1 MPVENV
7 RARWLFRR
15 PNEFPAKEL
24 SFGSHIFPTSNSK
37 RWEESMEQ
45 VMRPVGVV
53 EEVVVGEVVEPSV
66 AGISWAAVLAGAIA
80 SCALTLVLLSLGAGL
95 GFSVVSPWSN
105 SGVSATTFEIGTG
118 LYFIV
123 MAMIS
128 SAVGGYL
135 AGRLR
140 NRWMGVQA
148 DEVLFR
154 DTAHGFL
161 AWALASVL
169 GAILLASA
177 ATSLIGGATSGAV
190 QAVSTSQT
198 GGPMDIYVDT
208 LLRPNNPTA
217 DNAASANIETRRE
230 LVRLFIADF
239 RNGAEPSAA
248 DRSYLAKLVA
258 ARTGLSPADA
268 DKRVNDVIVQV
279 KSDLDKTRKAAMRL
293 AIWLT
298 LSLFIGAFSA
308 TLAATEGG
316 GIRDGTWGKRAL
328 RR

>member
-1 MPVENV
+1 
-7 RARWLFRR
+7 
-15 PNEFPAKEL
+15 
-24 SFGSHIFPTSNSK
+24 
-37 RWEESMEQ
+37 MEQ

-53 EEVVVGEVVEPSV
+53 EEVVVDEVAESSM

-140 NRWMGVQA
+140 NRWMGVA
-148 DEVLFR
+148 SNEVLFR

-177 ATSLIGGATSGAV
+177 ATTLIGGATSGAV
-190 QAVSTSQT
+190 QAASASQT
-198 GGPMDIYVDT
+198 AGPMDLYVDT

-217 DNAASANIETRRE
+217 DNTANANSGETRRE
-230 LVRLFIADF
+230 LVRLFTADF
-239 RNGAEPSAA
+239 RNGANGAEPSAA
-248 DRSYLAKLVA
+248 DRSYLAKVVA
-258 ARTGLSPADA
+258 ARTGLSQADA

-279 KSDLDKTRKAAMRL
+279 KADLDKARKAAMKL

-308 TLAATEGG
+308 ALAATEGG
-316 GIRDGTWGKRAL
+316 GLRDGTWGKRAL
-328 RR
+328 RC

>member
-1 MPVENV
+1 
-7 RARWLFRR
+7 
-15 PNEFPAKEL
+15 
-24 SFGSHIFPTSNSK
+24 
-37 RWEESMEQ
+37 MEQ

-53 EEVVVGEVVEPSV
+53 EEVVVDEVAESSM

-80 SCALTLVLLSLGAGL
+80 SCALTVVLLSLGAGL

-140 NRWMGVQA
+140 NRWMGVESN
-148 DEVLFR
+148 EVLFR

-177 ATSLIGGATSGAV
+177 ATTLIGGATSGAV
-190 QAVSTSQT
+190 QAASASQT
-198 GGPMDIYVDT
+198 AGPMDLYVDT

-217 DNAASANIETRRE
+217 DNTANANSGETRRE
-230 LVRLFIADF
+230 LVRLFTADF

-248 DRSYLAKLVA
+248 DRSYLAKVVA
-258 ARTGLSPADA
+258 ARTGLSQADA

-279 KSDLDKTRKAAMRL
+279 KADLDKARKAAMKL

-308 TLAATEGG
+308 ALAATEGG
-316 GIRDGTWGKRAL
+316 GLRDGTWGKRAL

>member
-1 MPVENV
+1 
-7 RARWLFRR
+7 
-15 PNEFPAKEL
+15 
-24 SFGSHIFPTSNSK
+24 
-37 RWEESMEQ
+37 MEQ
-45 VMRPVGVV
+45 VMRPAGVV
-53 EEVVVGEVVEPSV
+53 EELLVEEVVEPSV
-66 AGISWAAVLAGAIA
+66 AGVSWPAVAAGAVA

-95 GFSVVSPWSN
+95 GFSVVSPWAN

-140 NRWMGVQA
+140 NRWMGVQSS
-148 DEVLFR
+148 EVLFR

-169 GAILLASA
+169 GAILLASP
-177 ATSLIGGATSGAV
+177 ATSLLSSATSGAV
-190 QAVSTSQT
+190 QAAASSQT
-198 GGPMDIYVDT
+198 TGPMDGYVDT

-217 DNAASANIETRRE
+217 ENTNIGDTRRE
-230 LVRLFIADF
+230 LTRLLTADF

-248 DRSYLAKLVA
+248 DRSYVAKVVA
-258 ARTGLSPADA
+258 ARTGLSQADA
-268 DKRVNDVIVQV
+268 DKRVSDVIAQV
-279 KSDLDKTRKAAMRL
+279 KADLDKARKAAMHL

-316 GIRDGTWGKRAL
+316 GLRDGTWGKRAL

>member
-1 MPVENV
+1 
-7 RARWLFRR
+7 
-15 PNEFPAKEL
+15 
-24 SFGSHIFPTSNSK
+24 
-37 RWEESMEQ
+37 MEQ
-45 VMRPVGVV
+45 VMRPVGIV
-53 EEVVVGEVVEPSV
+53 EEVVVDEVAESSM
-66 AGISWAAVLAGAIA
+66 AGVSWAAVLAGAIA

-140 NRWMGVQA
+140 NRWIGVESN
-148 DEVLFR
+148 EVLFR

-190 QAVSTSQT
+190 QAASASQT
-198 GGPMDIYVDT
+198 AGPMDVYVDT
-208 LLRPNNPTA
+208 LLRPNIPTA
-217 DNAASANIETRRE
+217 DNTANANSGESRRE
-230 LVRLFIADF
+230 LVRLLTADF

-248 DRSYLAKLVA
+248 DRSYLAKVVA
-258 ARTGLSPADA
+258 ARTGLGPADA
-268 DKRVNDVIVQV
+268 EKRVNDVIVQV
-279 KSDLDKTRKAAMRL
+279 KADLDKARKAAMKL

-308 TLAATEGG
+308 ALAATEGG
-316 GIRDGTWGKRAL
+316 GLRDGTWGKRAL

>member
-1 MPVENV
+1 
-7 RARWLFRR
+7 
-15 PNEFPAKEL
+15 
-24 SFGSHIFPTSNSK
+24 
-37 RWEESMEQ
+37 MEQ
-45 VMRPVGVV
+45 VMHAAGVV
-53 EEVVVGEVVEPSV
+53 DDIDVVEPPV
-66 AGISWAAVLAGAIA
+66 AGVSWPAVLAGAIA

-95 GFSVVSPWSN
+95 GFAVVSPWSH

-140 NRWMGVQA
+140 NRWTGVRSG
-148 DEVLFR
+148 EVLFR

-169 GAILLASA
+169 GAILLASP
-177 ATSLIGGATSGAV
+177 ATSLLSSATSGAV
-190 QAVSTSQT
+190 QAASSSQAT
-198 GGPMDIYVDT
+198 GPMDGYVDM
-208 LLRPNNPTA
+208 LLRPANPTPE
-217 DNAASANIETRRE
+217 NTANIADTRRE
-230 LVRLFIADF
+230 LARLLTADF

-248 DRSYLAKLVA
+248 DRSYLAKVVT

-268 DKRVNDVIVQV
+268 DKRVNDVITQV
-279 KSDLDKTRKAAMRL
+279 KADLDKARKAAEHL

-316 GIRDGTWGKRAL
+316 GLRDGTWGRTGF

>member
-1 MPVENV
+1 
-7 RARWLFRR
+7 
-15 PNEFPAKEL
+15 
-24 SFGSHIFPTSNSK
+24 
-37 RWEESMEQ
+37 MEQ
-45 VMRPVGVV
+45 VMRPVGIV
-53 EEVVVGEVVEPSV
+53 EEVVVDEVAESSM
-66 AGISWAAVLAGAIA
+66 AGVSWAAVLAGAIA

-95 GFSVVSPWSN
+95 GFSVVSPWSS

-140 NRWMGVQA
+140 NRWMGVGS

-190 QAVSTSQT
+190 QAAGASQT
-198 GGPMDIYVDT
+198 AGPIDVYVDT

-217 DNAASANIETRRE
+217 DNTANANSGETRRE
-230 LVRLFIADF
+230 LVRLFTADF

-248 DRSYLAKLVA
+248 DRSYLAKVVA

-268 DKRVNDVIVQV
+268 EKRVNDVIVQV
-279 KSDLDKTRKAAMRL
+279 KSDLDKARKAAMKL

-308 TLAATEGG
+308 ALAATEGG
-316 GIRDGTWGKRAL
+316 GLRDGTWGKRAL

>member
-1 MPVENV
+1 
-7 RARWLFRR
+7 
-15 PNEFPAKEL
+15 
-24 SFGSHIFPTSNSK
+24 
-37 RWEESMEQ
+37 MEQ
-45 VMRPVGVV
+45 VMHAAGVV
-53 EEVVVGEVVEPSV
+53 DDIDVVEPPV
-66 AGISWAAVLAGAIA
+66 AGVSWPAVLAGAIA

-95 GFSVVSPWSN
+95 GFAAVSPWSH
-105 SGVSATTFEIGTG
+105 SGFSATTFEIGTG

-140 NRWMGVQA
+140 NRWTGVRSG
-148 DEVLFR
+148 EVLFR

-169 GAILLASA
+169 GAILLASP
-177 ATSLIGGATSGAV
+177 ATSLLSSTTSGAV
-190 QAVSTSQT
+190 QAASSSQAT
-198 GGPMDIYVDT
+198 GPMDGYVDM
-208 LLRPNNPTA
+208 LLRPANPTPE
-217 DNAASANIETRRE
+217 NTANIADTRRE
-230 LVRLFIADF
+230 LARLLSADF

-248 DRSYLAKLVA
+248 DRSYLAKVVT

-268 DKRVNDVIVQV
+268 DKRVNDVITQV
-279 KSDLDKTRKAAMRL
+279 KADLDKARKAAEHL

-316 GIRDGTWGKRAL
+316 GLRDGTWGRTGF

>member
-1 MPVENV
+1 
-7 RARWLFRR
+7 
-15 PNEFPAKEL
+15 
-24 SFGSHIFPTSNSK
+24 
-37 RWEESMEQ
+37 MEQ
-45 VMRPVGVV
+45 VMRPAGVV
-53 EEVVVGEVVEPSV
+53 EELLVEEVVEPSV
-66 AGISWAAVLAGAIA
+66 AGVSWPAVAAGAVA

-95 GFSVVSPWSN
+95 GFSVVSPWAN

-140 NRWMGVQA
+140 NRWMGVQSS
-148 DEVLFR
+148 EVLFR

-169 GAILLASA
+169 GAILLASP
-177 ATSLIGGATSGAV
+177 ATSLLSSATSGAV
-190 QAVSTSQT
+190 QAAASSQT
-198 GGPMDIYVDT
+198 TGPMDGYVDT

-217 DNAASANIETRRE
+217 ENTNIGDTRRE
-230 LVRLFIADF
+230 LTRLLTADF

-248 DRSYLAKLVA
+248 DRSYVAKVVA
-258 ARTGLSPADA
+258 ARTGLSQADA
-268 DKRVNDVIVQV
+268 DKRVSDVITQI
-279 KSDLDKTRKAAMRL
+279 KADIDKARKAAEHL

-316 GIRDGTWGKRAL
+316 GLRDGTWGKRAL

>member
-1 MPVENV
+1 
-7 RARWLFRR
+7 
-15 PNEFPAKEL
+15 
-24 SFGSHIFPTSNSK
+24 
-37 RWEESMEQ
+37 MEQ
-45 VMRPVGVV
+45 VMHAVGVV
-53 EEVVVGEVVEPSV
+53 EDLDVVEPPV
-66 AGISWAAVLAGAIA
+66 AGVSWAAVAAGAVA

-95 GFSVVSPWSN
+95 GFAVVSPWSN
-105 SGVSATTFEIGTG
+105 SGVSATTFEVGTG

-140 NRWMGVQA
+140 NRWLGVRSS
-148 DEVLFR
+148 EVLFR

-169 GAILLASA
+169 GAILLASP
-177 ATSLIGGATSGAV
+177 ATSLLSGATSGAV
-190 QAVSTSQT
+190 QAASSSQAT
-198 GGPMDIYVDT
+198 GPMDAYVDM
-208 LLRPNNPTA
+208 LLRPANPAPENT
-217 DNAASANIETRRE
+217 ANIGDTRRE
-230 LVRLFIADF
+230 LARLLTADF

-248 DRSYLAKLVA
+248 DRSYLAKVVA

-268 DKRVNDVIVQV
+268 DKRVSDVITQL
-279 KSDLDKTRKAAMRL
+279 KADLDKARKAAEHI

-316 GIRDGTWGKRAL
+316 GLRDGTWGRTGL
-328 RR
+328 HR

>member
-1 MPVENV
+1 
-7 RARWLFRR
+7 
-15 PNEFPAKEL
+15 
-24 SFGSHIFPTSNSK
+24 
-37 RWEESMEQ
+37 MEQ

-53 EEVVVGEVVEPSV
+53 DEVIEPSV
-66 AGISWAAVLAGAIA
+66 AGISWAAVLAGAVA

-95 GFSVVSPWSN
+95 GFAVVSPWAH

-140 NRWMGVQA
+140 NRWIGVQSP
-148 DEVLFR
+148 EVHFR

-169 GAILLASA
+169 GAILLASP
-177 ATSLIGGATSGAV
+177 ATTLLGSASSGAM
-190 QAVSTSQT
+190 QAASSSQVP
-198 GGPMDIYVDT
+198 GPMDGYVDT
-208 LLRPNNPTA
+208 LLRTDNP
-217 DNAASANIETRRE
+217 AAGNTVNTNSGETRQE
-230 LVRLFIADF
+230 LVRLFAADF

-248 DRSYLAKLVA
+248 DRTYVAKVVA
-258 ARTGLSPADA
+258 ARTGLSQADA
-268 DKRVNDVIVQV
+268 DKRVNDVITRI
-279 KSDLDKTRKAAMRL
+279 KADLESARKAAEHL

-298 LSLFIGAFSA
+298 LSLFIGAFAAS
-308 TLAATEGG
+308 LAATEGG
-316 GIRDGTWGKRAL
+316 GLRDGTWGRTAL

>member
-1 MPVENV
+1 
-7 RARWLFRR
+7 
-15 PNEFPAKEL
+15 
-24 SFGSHIFPTSNSK
+24 
-37 RWEESMEQ
+37 MEQ

-53 EEVVVGEVVEPSV
+53 EEVVVDEVAESSM

-140 NRWMGVQA
+140 NRWMGVESN
-148 DEVLFR
+148 EVLFR

-177 ATSLIGGATSGAV
+177 ATTLIGGATSGAV
-190 QAVSTSQT
+190 QAASASQT
-198 GGPMDIYVDT
+198 AGPMDLYVDT

-217 DNAASANIETRRE
+217 DNTANANSGETRRE
-230 LVRLFIADF
+230 LVRLFTADF

-248 DRSYLAKLVA
+248 DRSYLAKVVA
-258 ARTGLSPADA
+258 ARTGLSQADA

-279 KSDLDKTRKAAMRL
+279 KADLDKARKAAMKL

-308 TLAATEGG
+308 ALAATEGG
-316 GIRDGTWGKRAL
+316 GLRDGTWGKRAL

>member
-1 MPVENV
+1 MRVENV
-7 RARWLFRR
+7 TAQVL
-15 PNEFPAKEL
+15 FPAEL
-24 SFGSHIFPTSNSK
+24 KFPARNFSACATFPRHRIQK
-37 RWEESMEQ
+37 CWEEFMEQ

-53 EEVVVGEVVEPSV
+53 DELAIDDAAEPSV
-66 AGISWAAVLAGAIA
+66 SGVSWAAVLAGAVA
-80 SCALTLVLLSLGAGL
+80 SLALTLVLLSLGAGL
-95 GFSVVSPWSN
+95 GFSVVSPWAN
-105 SGVSATTFEIGTG
+105 SGVSATSFEIGTG

-140 NRWMGVQA
+140 NRWLGVQSS
-148 DEVLFR
+148 EVLFR

-169 GAILLASA
+169 GAILLASP

-190 QAVSTSQT
+190 QTASSPQAAS
-198 GGPMDIYVDT
+198 PMDGYVDM
-208 LLRPNNPTA
+208 LLRPNNPTTE
-217 DNAASANIETRRE
+217 NTANIAETRRE
-230 LVRLFIADF
+230 LARLLTADF
-239 RNGAEPSAA
+239 RNGGEPSAA
-248 DRSYLAKLVA
+248 DRSYLARVVA
-258 ARTGLSPADA
+258 ARAGLGQADA
-268 DKRVNDVIVQV
+268 DKRVNDVITQI
-279 KSDLDKTRKAAMRL
+279 KADLDKARKAAMHL

-316 GIRDGTWGKRAL
+316 GLRDRTWGKRAWL
-328 RR
+328 R